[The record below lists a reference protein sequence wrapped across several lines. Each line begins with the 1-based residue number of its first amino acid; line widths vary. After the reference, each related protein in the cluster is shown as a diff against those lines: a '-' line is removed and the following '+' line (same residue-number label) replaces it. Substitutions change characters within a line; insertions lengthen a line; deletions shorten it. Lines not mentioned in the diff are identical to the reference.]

1 MIKLNVKEFNIFLRL
16 LEDEVERYKMWIVN
30 RDFVGEQELRSLEE
44 ELKNLSSTLE
54 EMKLK
59 KERLLTLLR

>member
-1 MIKLNVKEFNIFLRL
+1 MIKLNVKEFNVFLRL

-30 RDFVGEQELRSLEE
+30 RDFVGEQELKSLEE
-44 ELKNLSSTLE
+44 ELKNLCSILE

-59 KERLLTLLR
+59 KQRLLTLLR